1 MKRSLSTLILSTV
14 IVAHAVALPILAVGL
29 ELVVRRAEISVFVDF
44 ANAYS
49 RRRAA
54 ELGAAHTI
62 TDDVAL
68 RALLD
73 HALREGPVLYAGL
86 RVDGRTLRSGLNAP
100 ETQWPQRAPNPDFG
114 DSGDGAYFIATPTR
128 INGRPAELQLGFDE
142 SQTRAEI
149 RRARNYILVIMTGY
163 LAVMLALGVLLAR
176 RLARP
181 LAQLRSRA
189 ERVAAGDFS
198 TPLVSVTGIRE
209 VHELGAH
216 LDSMRAEI
224 VSSYERLQRQ
234 LLERSAL
241 ENQLRQ
247 KQRLEVI
254 GTMAG
259 GLAHELNN
267 VLVPILLYTGT
278 ALEDVPAGHPA
289 RPSLERAQQASQRA
303 RSVVEKILAF
313 GRRIDA
319 GPLQP
324 INMALPVEEAL
335 RLFAALQH
343 AHVTLIP
350 RIDSDCAPVRA
361 EPTLIV
367 QVVMNLCSNALHA
380 LPAHGGN
387 ITVGL
392 ASADTSQLAR
402 AHLAGNCVA
411 LTVHDTGAGMD
422 AATRERIFDPFFT
435 TREVGEGSG
444 LGLSVVH
451 GIVTALGGAILV
463 DSEMQ
468 RGTTITVLLPAAAGD

>member
-1 MKRSLSTLILSTV
+1 M
-14 IVAHAVALPILAVGL
+14 IVAHAVVLPILAVSL
-29 ELVVRRAEISVFVDF
+29 EFVERRSEVSLFVDF
-44 ANAYS
+44 ATGYS
-49 RRRAA
+49 HRRAA
-54 ELGAAHTI
+54 ELGATP
-62 TDDVAL
+62 TPMDDAAL
-68 RALLD
+68 LALLD

-86 RVDGRTLRSGLNAP
+86 RVDGRTLSSALSVPGI
-100 ETQWPQRAPNPDFG
+100 QWPQRVADQDFG
-114 DSGDGAYFIATPTR
+114 SGDAYFIATPMQL
-128 INGRPAELQLGFDE
+128 NGQPAELRLGFDK
-142 SQTRAEI
+142 SRTQDDI
-149 RRARNYILVIMTGY
+149 RRTRNYILLVMIGY
-163 LAVMLALGVLLAR
+163 LAMMLLVGMLLAR
-176 RLARP
+176 FLARP

-189 ERVAAGDFS
+189 ERIAAGDFGTALAS
-198 TPLVSVTGIRE
+198 PTLIRE
-209 VHELGAH
+209 VHELGTH
-216 LDSMRAEI
+216 LDAMRGELVGAN
-224 VSSYERLQRQ
+224 ERLQRQ

-313 GRRIDA
+313 GRGVEV

-324 INMALPVEEAL
+324 INLAPPVEEAL

-343 AHVTLIP
+343 ARVTLQP
-350 RIDSDCAPVRA
+350 RIDPDCAPVRA

-367 QVVMNLCSNALHA
+367 QVVMNLCSNALRA
-380 LPAHGGN
+380 LPAEGGN
-387 ITVGL
+387 IEVAL
-392 ASADTSQLAR
+392 ARADAEQRSR
-402 AHLAGNCVA
+402 AHLAGDCVA
-411 LTVHDTGAGMD
+411 LTVRDTGIGMD

-435 TREVGEGSG
+435 TREVGGGSG

-451 GIVTALGGAILV
+451 GIVTTLGGAILV
-463 DSEMQ
+463 ESEVQ
-468 RGTTITVLLPAAAGD
+468 RGATITILFPAAAGD